1 MSSILDG
8 IDNPQDLKKLN
19 KNDLQALCQDIREFL
34 VDKVSK
40 TGGHLAPNLGVVEL
54 SVALHYVFNSPTDK
68 IIFDVGHQTYVHKI
82 LTGRKNDFDKLR
94 QFNGLSGFPRP
105 YESEHDVFSTGHSST
120 SISSAIGIATANY
133 LANNPAYTIAI
144 IGDGALTGGL
154 ALEAMNN
161 VSVNKLNLIVILND
175 NQMSIAPSVGSLSTY
190 LSKIRSGSI
199 YTNSKRELRIIITK
213 IPLIGKPIYRFIGK
227 CKKTLRHIFV
237 PKSSLFEQFGF
248 SYIGP
253 IDGND
258 IDTVVKM
265 FERAK
270 HLNKPVLIHLITK
283 KGKGYLPA
291 EINPNKFHGVG
302 PFNKETGETES
313 SKPSYS
319 SKFGEVLCKKA
330 ESNDKI
336 IAITAAMPDGTGLG
350 TFKATYKNRF
360 FDVGIAEEHAVT
372 FASGL
377 AKQGYMPVFACYSTF
392 LQRAY
397 DQIIH
402 DVAMQNLHVIFAI
415 DRAGIVGQDG
425 ESHQGLL
432 DESYLST
439 IPNMTVLAPKDGQEF
454 EAMLDYAFEFN
465 GPIAIRYPRG
475 SYSYK
480 LTKQPLV
487 PIKNGKAE
495 VLVQGKDLTIVAYGK
510 MVNTAL
516 EVSNLLKKKN
526 VHAEVINARFLK
538 PLDKDTIKKSVEK
551 TKNIFTIEDAYLNGG
566 LATAVQNTLFRT
578 EINASYF
585 FGYPDKFIKQGKVD
599 QIEKAFGL
607 DKYSIYN
614 QILKCTKLVK
624 NNFKKKKNKTTT
636 EQQKSS

>member
-1 MSSILDG
+1 MSKILDE
-8 IDNPQDLKKLN
+8 INNPQDLKKLN
-19 KNDLQALCQDIREFL
+19 KKDLPELCQDIRDFL
-34 VDKVSK
+34 VDKISK

-54 SVALHYVFNSPTDK
+54 SVALHYVFNSPTDR

-82 LTGRKNDFDKLR
+82 LTGRKNAFDKLR

-133 LANNPAYTIAI
+133 LNNNPAYTIAV

-154 ALEAMNN
+154 AFEGMNN
-161 VSVNKLNLIVILND
+161 VNINKLNLIVILND
-175 NQMSIAPSVGSLSTY
+175 NQMSIAPSVGGLSNY
-190 LSKIRSGSI
+190 LSEIRSGNI
-199 YTNSKRELRIIITK
+199 YTSGKRELKVIIAK
-213 IPLIGKPIYRFIGK
+213 IPLIGKPIYHFLGK

-258 IDTVVKM
+258 ISIVVKIL
-265 FERAK
+265 ERAK
-270 HLNKPVLIHLITK
+270 HLNKPVLIHLNTK
-283 KGKGYLPA
+283 KGKGYAPA
-291 EINPNKFHGVG
+291 ELNPNKFHGIG
-302 PFNKETGETES
+302 TFDKETGNTEP

-319 SKFGEVLCKKA
+319 SKFGEVLCKNA

-336 IAITAAMPDGTGLG
+336 VAITAAMPDGTGLN

-377 AKQGYMPVFACYSTF
+377 AKQGYIPVFACYSTF

-402 DVAMQNLHVIFAI
+402 DIAMQNLHVVLAI

-432 DESYLST
+432 DESYLSA
-439 IPNMTVLAPKDGQEF
+439 IPNMTVMAPKDGQEF
-454 EAMLDYAFEFN
+454 EAMIDYAIKHN
-465 GPIAIRYPRG
+465 GPISVRYPRG
-475 SYSYK
+475 TYTYK
-480 LTKQPLV
+480 ITKQPLV
-487 PIKNGKAE
+487 PIKQGKAE
-495 VLVQGKDLTIVAYGK
+495 VLIQGKDLTIIAFGK

-526 VHAEVINARFLK
+526 IQAEVINARFLK
-538 PLDKDTIKKSVEK
+538 PFDKDTIKKSVEK
-551 TKNIFTIEDAYLNGG
+551 TKNVFTIEDAYLNGG
-566 LATAVQNTLFRT
+566 LATAVQNYLFRT
-578 EINASYF
+578 TVNSSYF

-607 DKYSIYN
+607 DKYSVCN
-614 QILKCTKLVK
+614 QILKCVKPVKKNYK
-624 NNFKKKKNKTTT
+624 NNKKKPIEIK
-636 EQQKSS
+636 KSSE